1 MLDIIGLQD
10 FPVSIFNTQTAV
22 NSSVI
27 IKKDKNTNDYIKN
40 KRTEKNSKPFYRSN
54 IDLSVGP
61 VLSCTSYIMFLYSLV
76 HKHVHTVWS

>member
-27 IKKDKNTNDYIKN
+27 IKKDKNTNDYIK
-40 KRTEKNSKPFYRSN
+40 KKEQKKILSLFTEVTL
-54 IDLSVGP
+54 ISVLG
-61 VLSCTSYIMFLYSLV
+61 LCSLV
-76 HKHVHTVWS
+76 RLT